1 MNKIRGKLKNLGQ
14 DKTRKILGVE
24 VTRHHSEFII
34 SDQCYTIT
42 EAVEF
47 IETNQSIDS
56 KNPLDHSAF
65 VLVRPGGDPGSDP
78 SSVTRAF
85 RINSNVE
92 RIALLKHAK
101 SKNLYVYAGSIK
113 LVDGK
118 SRVCGPFAFLW
129 DSMPLDTEKKPTKW
143 PSGDVRVVKKNLPD
157 SLDCPYCSSTF
168 SSTSGRT
175 LHIRSK
181 HSEEYE

>member
-1 MNKIRGKLKNLGQ
+1 MNKIHGKLKKLGQ
-14 DKTRKILGVE
+14 DKTCKILGVE

-34 SDQCYTIT
+34 SDQCYAIT

-65 VLVRPGGDPGSDP
+65 VLVRPGCDPNNAN
-78 SSVTRAF
+78 RAF
-85 RINSNVE
+85 RVGSKAE

-101 SKNLYVYAGSIK
+101 SKNFYVYVGSVK
-113 LVDGK
+113 LINGK
-118 SRVCGPFAFLW
+118 PHTEGPFAFVW
-129 DSMPLDTEKKPTKW
+129 DSMPSDAEKKPNRW
-143 PSGDVRVVKKNLPD
+143 PSGDLRTIKKN
-157 SLDCPYCSSTF
+157 SIELDCPYCSSTF

-175 LHIRSK
+175 LHIKSK